1 MERLLVEHP
10 FLHGMNPRLI
20 GIMTGCA
27 SNVRFETGAF
37 VVREGQEATQWYLM
51 RSGQVV
57 LEAHVPGQ
65 GDVPVGTL
73 SDDDVIGWS
82 WLLPPYLWHF
92 DARVVQPV
100 RALALDGVC
109 LRQKCE
115 TDPELGYDLVKR
127 FLHVVQQR
135 LAWTRMQLVDMY
147 KPHA

>member
-27 SNVRFETGAF
+27 SNVRFEAGAF

-65 GDVPVGTL
+65 GDVPVATL

-82 WLLPPYLWHF
+82 WLLPPYVWHF